1 MADSELQWIPDETTP
16 AIPVRTRV
24 ISIVVFAAIFL
35 AIGVAIGRLTARIA
49 ADTGSEAIRRP
60 LAEKPSQS
68 PVETPSMA
76 LKSDEPPT
84 QTASSPAPQAKQTPS
99 PPVILNPSSAKKGP
113 GQEYVGARAG
123 AVRERRIN
131 ARREN
136 RERAPDDQRD
146 VFSRPMRDYQSL
158 RQYMLSR

>member
-1 MADSELQWIPDETTP
+1 MPDIELQRIPDETTP

-35 AIGVAIGRLTARIA
+35 AIGVVIGRLTAGIP

-60 LAEKPSQS
+60 FAEKSSQS

-84 QTASSPAPQAKQTPS
+84 QKPASSPAP
-99 PPVILNPSSAKKGP
+99 
-113 GQEYVGARAG
+113 
-123 AVRERRIN
+123 
-131 ARREN
+131 
-136 RERAPDDQRD
+136 
-146 VFSRPMRDYQSL
+146 
-158 RQYMLSR
+158 